1 MSDHQSHMTIELPDG
16 TSIKRKVKFLLRN
29 GESEIHR
36 CISAAHVS
44 QILRQKFADTTH
56 ALSESDVYN
65 WCSSLERRPKKK
77 LTQRLSDAGFEIIK
91 L

>member
-16 TSIKRKVKFLLRN
+16 TSIKRKVKFLLKN
-29 GESEIHR
+29 GESEIHE

-44 QILRQKFADTTH
+44 QILRQQFADTPC
-56 ALSESDVYN
+56 ALSVSDVYN
-65 WCSSLERRPKKK
+65 WCSSLEHRPKKR
-77 LTQRLSDAGFEIIK
+77 LAQRLSDAGFEIIK

>member
-16 TSIKRKVKFLLRN
+16 TSIKRKVKFLLKI
-29 GESEIHR
+29 GDSEIHK

-44 QILRQKFADTTH
+44 QVLRQKFADTPQ

-65 WCSSLERRPKKK
+65 WCSSLEHRPK
-77 LTQRLSDAGFEIIK
+77 RG
-91 L
+91 

>member
-16 TSIKRKVKFLLRN
+16 TSIKRKVKFLLKI
-29 GESEIHR
+29 GESEIHK

-44 QILRQKFADTTH
+44 QVLRQKFADTPQ

-65 WCSSLERRPKKK
+65 WRSSLERRPKKK
-77 LTQRLSDAGFEIIK
+77 LTQRLSDAGFEITK